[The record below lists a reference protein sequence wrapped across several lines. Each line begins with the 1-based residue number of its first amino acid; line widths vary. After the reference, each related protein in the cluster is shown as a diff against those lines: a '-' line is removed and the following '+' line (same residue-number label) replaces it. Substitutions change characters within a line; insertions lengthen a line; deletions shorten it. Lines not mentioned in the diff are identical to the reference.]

1 MTNYQRIQQKAI
13 EEYFRNNCINYELIS
28 LIIDCSDSMQN
39 EWTSLN
45 VKHGLENVKY
55 VLECS
60 KEAFGMK
67 TSITLF
73 GSKLDVRPFKY
84 GIDIDVRDYIEKQKG
99 TRLYDAIVESCVN
112 MMKECES
119 LEYEYNFK
127 GHIIIFT
134 DGESDNSENYNL
146 NDAKNIIH
154 ELKKKGICFYVA
166 DIKNLGLQGLTED
179 LGCEIIPVNDLNEM
193 RRYMKFVGIR
203 DYNQNCESLIRERN
217 QNNFSNSFLN
227 FSKKQ
232 QKYLKIAEKKE
243 KISKM
248 A

>member
-84 GIDIDVRDYIEKQKG
+84 GIDIDVRDYIEKQK
-99 TRLYDAIVESCVN
+99 RC
-112 MMKECES
+112 KK
-119 LEYEYNFK
+119 YN
-127 GHIIIFT
+127 
-134 DGESDNSENYNL
+134 S
-146 NDAKNIIH
+146 
-154 ELKKKGICFYVA
+154 
-166 DIKNLGLQGLTED
+166 
-179 LGCEIIPVNDLNEM
+179 
-193 RRYMKFVGIR
+193 
-203 DYNQNCESLIRERN
+203 
-217 QNNFSNSFLN
+217 
-227 FSKKQ
+227 
-232 QKYLKIAEKKE
+232 
-243 KISKM
+243 
-248 A
+248 

>member
-1 MTNYQRIQQKAI
+1 MTNYQRIQQKAL
-13 EEYFRNNCINYELIS
+13 EEYFRNNCINYELIT

-39 EWTSLN
+39 GWTPLN

-60 KEAFGMK
+60 KEAFGMM

-84 GIDIDVRDYIEKQKG
+84 GIDIDIRNYIEKQKG

-154 ELKKKGICFYVA
+154 ELGKKDICFYVA
-166 DIKNLGLQGLTED
+166 DIKNLRLQELAED
-179 LGCEIIPVNDLNEM
+179 LGCGIIPVNDLNEM
-193 RRYMKFVGIR
+193 RRCMKFVGIR
-203 DYNQNCESLIRERN
+203 TYD
-217 QNNFSNSFLN
+217 
-227 FSKKQ
+227 
-232 QKYLKIAEKKE
+232 
-243 KISKM
+243 
-248 A
+248 